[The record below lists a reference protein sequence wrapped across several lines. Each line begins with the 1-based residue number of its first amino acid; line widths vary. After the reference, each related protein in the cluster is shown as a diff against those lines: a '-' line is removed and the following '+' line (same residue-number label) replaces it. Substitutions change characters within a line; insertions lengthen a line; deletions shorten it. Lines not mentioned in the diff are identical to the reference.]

1 MKHDSDDTI
10 ELVDYLFA
18 VNVTRIV
25 LSSIALN
32 CIDSSLNLSTSH
44 ESQQTKLERI
54 VVLLSSRID
63 HLLVNLLKI
72 DEPELRLLELRDSF
86 QDAP

>member
-1 MKHDSDDTI
+1 MKHNSDDTI

-25 LSSIALN
+25 LSSIVLN
-32 CIDSSLNLSTSH
+32 CIDSSLNLSTGN

-72 DEPELRLLELRDSF
+72 DEPELRLLEL
-86 QDAP
+86 